1 LPPGATVAE
10 LDFKWDDG
18 WLFALGG
25 EYDWSPAL
33 TLRAGVGYEI
43 SPIQSAT
50 SRLVQVPDNNHTWVS
65 VGASYKTGANSS
77 IDFAYSHIFYEDD
90 APFRQ
95 FPASTL
101 APAPPLVGTADVSID
116 YVSVSWRLLL
126 GAQDSGASSLK

>member
-1 LPPGATVAE
+1 MELLPGGASVAE
-10 LDFKWDDG
+10 LHFKWNDG

-25 EYDWSPAL
+25 EYDWSPNL

-65 VGASYKTGANSS
+65 VGASYKTSANSS

-90 APFRQ
+90 APFVR

-101 APAPPLVGTADVSID
+101 LQDTNPLVGTADVSID
-116 YVSVSWRLLL
+116 YVSVSWRVLL
-126 GAQDSGASSLK
+126 GGSSLK